1 VLDIGNYWLLLPSI
15 EYKHKHHCAK
25 MAAWMDQDVIWNW
38 DSYRSKQHCVNL
50 GYGAIMERVT
60 SPEAY
65 VAVLL
70 DWQ

>member
-1 VLDIGNYWLLLPSI
+1 
-15 EYKHKHHCAK
+15 
-25 MAAWMDQDVIWNW
+25 MDQDVIWNR
-38 DSYRSKQHCVNL
+38 DSYRSKEHCVNL